1 MAEEIIKKPQQRGG
15 RKKVKEEKKYAI
27 PDDVETKKRMIE
39 QFIREHLEDE
49 EKYEIFPPVKD

>member
-1 MAEEIIKKPQQRGG
+1 MAEEIIKKPQRGR